1 MNSWSLESVKAGDL
15 LLISS
20 HFRSDDKL
28 LKVDRITKTQ
38 VVIGNNKYRISD
50 GRAIGY
56 GGEWNIPRASI
67 PTDEQ
72 IENIQFS
79 QNKKMLIE
87 KLQKDQVTKQQVH
100 DMLILLGVK

>member
-1 MNSWSLESVKAGDL
+1 MKSWSLESVKAGDL

-20 HFRSDDKL
+20 RFRSYDTL
-28 LKVDRITKTQ
+28 LKVDRVTKTQ

-50 GRAIGY
+50 GKEIGCSDR
-56 GGEWNIPRASI
+56 WNIPRASI
-67 PTDEQ
+67 PTGEQ

-79 QNKKMLIE
+79 KNKKLLIE